1 MEFINTICL
10 SYSSLQYAVNICQE
24 KEKYMVGIAIED
36 EVSNQ
41 EAKDFL
47 LTLIKDYDNI
57 EYVIKSNLQFRMVF
71 KNGSMINFM
80 DTSGHSRGQRYNL
93 LIADENVP
101 ECIMRSVV
109 LRCWTPYSWS
119 QREKYEFVRN
129 GENELL

>member
-24 KEKYMVGIAIED
+24 KEKYLVGIAIED

-41 EAKDFL
+41 EAKYFL

-57 EYVIKSNLQFRMVF
+57 EYVIKSSPQFRIVF
-71 KNGSMINFM
+71 KNGSKIDFM
-80 DTSGHSRGQRYNL
+80 DTSGNSRGQRYHL

-109 LRCWTPYSWS
+109 LRCWIPYYWC
-119 QREKYEFVRN
+119 QRGKSEFDRN

>member
-24 KEKYMVGIAIED
+24 KEKYLVGIAIED
-36 EVSNQ
+36 EASNQ

-57 EYVIKSNLQFRMVF
+57 EYVIKSSPQFRIVF
-71 KNGSMINFM
+71 KNGSKINFM
-80 DTSGHSRGQRYNL
+80 DTSGNSRGQRYHL

-109 LRCWTPYSWS
+109 LRCWTPYYWC
-119 QREKYEFVRN
+119 
-129 GENELL
+129 

>member
-24 KEKYMVGIAIED
+24 KEKYLVGIAIED

-41 EAKDFL
+41 EAKYFL
-47 LTLIKDYDNI
+47 LTLTKDYDNI
-57 EYVIKSNLQFRMVF
+57 EYVIRSSPQFRIVF

-80 DTSGHSRGQRYNL
+80 DTSGNSRGQRYHL
-93 LIADENVP
+93 LIADKNVP

-109 LRCWTPYSWS
+109 LRCWIPYSWCK
-119 QREKYEFVRN
+119 REKSEFDKI
-129 GENELL
+129 